1 MTDFNTPAP
10 AATADDELLRRARKR
25 VDRKM
30 GFYVHALVFVLV
42 NLGLFAA
49 SQLFGHGRW
58 GIWPMW
64 GWGLGLAIHGI
75 VTFLSL
81 RGEGLR
87 DRMLADEVARLR
99 QRP

>member
-1 MTDFNTPAP
+1 MSDFPTPAP
-10 AATADDELLRRARKR
+10 TADDELLRRARKR

-42 NLGLFAA
+42 NLGFLVA

>member
-1 MTDFNTPAP
+1 MTDFNTAP
-10 AATADDELLRRARKR
+10 AAADDELLRRARKR
-25 VDRKM
+25 VDRKV

-42 NLGLFAA
+42 NGGMWMA

-58 GIWPMW
+58 GFWPVW
-64 GWGLGLAIHGI
+64 GWALGLSIHGI

-99 QRP
+99 QRS